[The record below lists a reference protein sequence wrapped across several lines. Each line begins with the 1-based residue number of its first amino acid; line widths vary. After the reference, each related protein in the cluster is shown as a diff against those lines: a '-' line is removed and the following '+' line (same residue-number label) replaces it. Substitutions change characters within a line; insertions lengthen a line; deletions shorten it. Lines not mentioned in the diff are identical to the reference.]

1 MQNKTT
7 VAMELAGENG
17 IKTVYDPRRSR
28 SDFGGN
34 SGRGRKTFRGGAV
47 V

>member
-1 MQNKTT
+1 MVRSK
-7 VAMELAGENG
+7 LAGEYG
-17 IKTVYDPRRSR
+17 IKTVYDPRRSW